1 MPVTQASTLSSQ
13 FQTYFSKRLLTQ
25 VKQQTILDQFA
36 RKEPVPKNAG
46 ALGNAQKLRVQR
58 YGPPSISGVQTV
70 ATEGSPV
77 AAANYR
83 QLSLIS
89 LEKGVAQYQQ
99 VIGLTDILQMT
110 ALFNTLDQA
119 QKTQAADIAL
129 WVDTVMRNV
138 LIGTNLTASG
148 ASLGSAIES
157 PIDNSDAINNATGAA
172 TPGIKMYGNPGSGLT
187 QDMTSL
193 NTSTNTAQVHLDSSG
208 VLDAVTRLRL
218 NRAPLINGRY
228 VMVTDPRIA
237 RDLQRDT
244 QWLAA
249 SNYGNQGKPFY
260 NGEVG
265 EIAGCKVVTQTNSFV
280 CRGTAEF
287 VYSNPTGGGAAAGTD
302 IIASFFLGDEAFG
315 IPHLTGDDPMSPR
328 MYIVDTPDKS
338 DPTNQLTTV
347 GVKLFFQ
354 ALRLAAGNTA
364 SSGNPVWYIVHRS
377 KTASQ
382 G

>member
-13 FQTYFSKRLLTQ
+13 FQTYFSKKLLTQ
-25 VKQQTILDQFA
+25 VKQLTILDQFA
-36 RKEPVPKNAG
+36 RKEPVPRNAG
-46 ALGNAQKLRVQR
+46 ALGNAQKLRIQR
-58 YGPPSISGVQTV
+58 YGAPSISGVKA
-70 ATEGSPV
+70 ATEGTALATSD
-77 AAANYR
+77 YR

-89 LEKGVAQYQQ
+89 LEKGVNQYQQ

-110 ALFNTLDQA
+110 ALFNTLEQA
-119 QKTQAADIAL
+119 QKTQSADIAL
-129 WVDTVMRNV
+129 WIDSLIRNV
-138 LIGTNLTASG
+138 LIGSNLTASG
-148 ASLGSAIES
+148 ASIGSAIES
-157 PIDNSDAINNATGAA
+157 PIDNSDAINVATGSG
-172 TPGIKMYGNPGSGLT
+172 GIKMYGNPGSGLT

-193 NTSTNTAQVHLDSSG
+193 NTSTNTAQVHLDSTG

-265 EIAGCKVVTQTNSFV
+265 EIAGCKIVTQTNSFV
-280 CRGTAEF
+280 SRGTAEF
-287 VYSNPTGGGAAAGTD
+287 VYSNPTGGGTAAGTD

-315 IPHLTGDDPMSPR
+315 IPYLTGDDPMSPR

-364 SSGNPVWYIVHRS
+364 SSGNPTWYICHRS

>member
-1 MPVTQASTLSSQ
+1 MPVTQASTLSTQ
-13 FQTYFSKRLLTQ
+13 FQTYFSKKLLTQ
-25 VKQQTILDQFA
+25 VKQNTILDQFA

-46 ALGNAQKLRVQR
+46 ALGNAQKLRIQR
-58 YGPPSISGVQTV
+58 YGPPSIAGVKS
-70 ATEGSPV
+70 ATEGTAL
-77 AAANYR
+77 AASDYR

-89 LEKGVAQYQQ
+89 LEKGVNQYQQ

-110 ALFNTLDQA
+110 ALFNTLEQA

-265 EIAGCKVVTQTNSFV
+265 EIAGCKIVTQTNSFV

-287 VYSNPTGGGAAAGTD
+287 VYSNPTGGGTAAGTD

>member
-1 MPVTQASTLSSQ
+1 MPVTQASTLSTQ
-13 FQTYFSKRLLTQ
+13 FQTYFSKKLLTQ
-25 VKQQTILDQFA
+25 VKQLTILDQFA
-36 RKEPVPKNAG
+36 RKEPVPRNAG
-46 ALGNAQKLRVQR
+46 ALGNAQKLRIQR
-58 YGPPSISGVQTV
+58 YGAPSISGVKA
-70 ATEGSPV
+70 ATEGTAL
-77 AAANYR
+77 AAADYR

-89 LEKGVAQYQQ
+89 LEKGVNQYQQ

-110 ALFNTLDQA
+110 ALFNTLEQA
-119 QKTQAADIAL
+119 QKTQSADIAL
-129 WVDTVMRNV
+129 WIDSLIRNV
-138 LIGTNLTASG
+138 LIGSNLAASG
-148 ASLGSAIES
+148 ASIGAAIES
-157 PIDNSDAINNATGAA
+157 PIDNSDAIDVVTGS
-172 TPGIKMYGNPGSGLT
+172 GGVKMYGNPGSGLT
-187 QDMTSL
+187 QSMTGL

-280 CRGTAEF
+280 CRNTAEF
-287 VYSNPTGGGAAAGTD
+287 VYSNPTGGGTAAGTD
-302 IIASFFLGDEAFG
+302 IITSFFLGDEAFG
-315 IPHLTGDDPMSPR
+315 IPHLTGEDPMSPR

-364 SSGNPVWYIVHRS
+364 SSGNPTWYIVHRS

>member
-13 FQTYFSKRLLTQ
+13 FQTYFSKKLLTQ
-25 VKQQTILDQFA
+25 VKQLTILDQFA
-36 RKEPVPKNAG
+36 RKEPVPRNAG
-46 ALGNAQKLRVQR
+46 ALGNAQKLRIQR
-58 YGPPSISGVQTV
+58 YGAPSISGVKA
-70 ATEGSPV
+70 ATEGTALATSD
-77 AAANYR
+77 YR

-89 LEKGVAQYQQ
+89 LEKGVNQYQQ

-110 ALFNTLDQA
+110 WLFNTLEQA
-119 QKTQAADIAL
+119 QKTQSADIAL
-129 WVDTVMRNV
+129 WIDSLIRNV
-138 LIGTNLTASG
+138 LIGSNLTASG
-148 ASLGSAIES
+148 ASIGSAIES
-157 PIDNSDAINNATGAA
+157 PIDNSDAINVATGSG
-172 TPGIKMYGNPGSGLT
+172 GIKMYGNPGSGLT

-287 VYSNPTGGGAAAGTD
+287 VYSNPTGGGTAAGTD

-315 IPHLTGDDPMSPR
+315 IPYLTGDDPMSPR

-364 SSGNPVWYIVHRS
+364 SSGNPTWYICHRS

>member
-25 VKQQTILDQFA
+25 VKQMTILDQFA
-36 RKEPVPKNAG
+36 RKEPVPRNAG

-83 QLSLIS
+83 QLSLIP

-129 WVDTVMRNV
+129 WVDTIMRNV
-138 LIGTNLTASG
+138 LIGANLTASG

-157 PIDNSDAINNATGAA
+157 PIDNSDAIDVVTGS
-172 TPGIKMYGNPGSGLT
+172 GGVKMYGNPGSGLT
-187 QDMTSL
+187 QTMTGL
-193 NTSTNTAQVHLDSSG
+193 NTSTTASQIFLDSSG

-244 QWLAA
+244 NWLNA
-249 SNYGNQGKPFY
+249 SNYGNAGKPFY
-260 NGEVG
+260 TGEVG

-280 CRGTAEF
+280 CRGTAEY
-287 VYSNPTGGGAAAGTD
+287 VYSNPTGGGTAAGTD

-347 GVKLFFQ
+347 GVKLFFA

-364 SSGNPVWYIVHRS
+364 SSGNPAWYVTHRA
-377 KTASQ
+377 KTSSA

>member
-1 MPVTQASTLSSQ
+1 MPITNANALSSQ
-13 FQTYFSKRLLTQ
+13 FQTYFSKKLLTQ
-25 VKQQTILDQFA
+25 VKQNTILEQFA
-36 RKEPVPKNAG
+36 RKVPVPKNTG
-46 ALGNAQKLRVQR
+46 ALGNAQTLRVQR
-58 YGPPSISGVQTV
+58 YGAPSISSVQTV

-83 QLSLIS
+83 QLSLIP
-89 LEKGVAQYQQ
+89 LEKRVTQYQQ

-110 ALFNTLDQA
+110 ALFDTLEQS
-119 QKTQAADIAL
+119 QKTQSADIAL
-129 WVDTVMRNV
+129 WVDTIMRNV
-138 LIGTNLTASG
+138 LIGANLTASG

-157 PIDNSDAINNATGAA
+157 PIDNSDAIDVVTGS
-172 TPGIKMYGNPGSGLT
+172 GGVKMYGNPGSGLT
-187 QDMTSL
+187 QTMTGL
-193 NTSTNTAQVHLDSSG
+193 NTSTTASQVFIDSSG

-244 QWLAA
+244 NWLAA
-249 SNYGNQGKPFY
+249 SNNNSNAGRPFY
-260 NGEVG
+260 IGEVG
-265 EIAGCKVVTQTNSFV
+265 EIAGCRVVTQTNSFV
-280 CRGTAEF
+280 CRSTAEY
-287 VYSNPTGGGAAAGTD
+287 VYSNPTGGGTAAGTD
-302 IIASFFLGDEAFG
+302 VIVSFFLGDEAFAV
-315 IPHLTGDDPMSPR
+315 PFLSGDDPMSPR

-347 GVKLFFQ
+347 GVKLFFT

-364 SSGNPVWYIVHRS
+364 SSGNPAWYVTHRA
-377 KTASQ
+377 KTASV

>member
-13 FQTYFSKRLLTQ
+13 FQTYFSKKLLTQ
-25 VKQQTILDQFA
+25 VKQLTILDQFA
-36 RKEPVPKNAG
+36 RKEPVPRNAG
-46 ALGNAQKLRVQR
+46 ALGNAQKLRIQR
-58 YGPPSISGVQTV
+58 YGAPSISGVKA
-70 ATEGSPV
+70 ATEGTALATSD
-77 AAANYR
+77 YR

-89 LEKGVAQYQQ
+89 LEKGVNQYQQ

-110 ALFNTLDQA
+110 ALFNTLEQA
-119 QKTQAADIAL
+119 QKTQSADIAL
-129 WVDTVMRNV
+129 WIDSLIRNV
-138 LIGTNLTASG
+138 LIGSNLTASG
-148 ASLGSAIES
+148 ASIGSAIES
-157 PIDNSDAINNATGAA
+157 PIDNSDAINVATGSG
-172 TPGIKMYGNPGSGLT
+172 GIKMYGNPGSGLT

-287 VYSNPTGGGAAAGTD
+287 VYSNPTGGGTAAGTD

-315 IPHLTGDDPMSPR
+315 IPYLTGDDPMSPR

-364 SSGNPVWYIVHRS
+364 SSGNPTWYICHRS

>member
-13 FQTYFSKRLLTQ
+13 FQTYFSKKLLTQ
-25 VKQQTILDQFA
+25 VKQNTILDQFA

-46 ALGNAQKLRVQR
+46 ALGNAQKLRIQR

-287 VYSNPTGGGAAAGTD
+287 VYSNPTGGGTAAGTD

>member
-13 FQTYFSKRLLTQ
+13 FQTYFSKKLLTQ
-25 VKQQTILDQFA
+25 VKQLTILDQFA
-36 RKEPVPKNAG
+36 RKEPVPRNAG
-46 ALGNAQKLRVQR
+46 ALGNAQKLRIQR
-58 YGPPSISGVQTV
+58 YGAPSISGVKA
-70 ATEGSPV
+70 ATEGTALATSD
-77 AAANYR
+77 YR

-89 LEKGVAQYQQ
+89 LEKGVNQYQQ

-110 ALFNTLDQA
+110 ALFNTLEQA
-119 QKTQAADIAL
+119 QKTQSADIAL
-129 WVDTVMRNV
+129 WIDSLIRNV
-138 LIGTNLTASG
+138 LIGSNLTASG
-148 ASLGSAIES
+148 ASIGSAIES
-157 PIDNSDAINNATGAA
+157 PIDNSDAINVATGS
-172 TPGIKMYGNPGSGLT
+172 GGVKMYGNPGSGLT

-280 CRGTAEF
+280 CRGTSEF
-287 VYSNPTGGGAAAGTD
+287 VYSNPTGGGTAANTD

-315 IPHLTGDDPMSPR
+315 IPHLTGEDPMSPR

-364 SSGNPVWYIVHRS
+364 SSGNPTWYICHRS

>member
-46 ALGNAQKLRVQR
+46 ALGNAQKLRIQR

-89 LEKGVAQYQQ
+89 LEKGVNQYQQ

-218 NRAPLINGRY
+218 NRAPFINGRY

-287 VYSNPTGGGAAAGTD
+287 VYSNPTGGGTAAGTD

>member
-13 FQTYFSKRLLTQ
+13 FQAYFSKKLLTQ
-25 VKQQTILDQFA
+25 VKQNTILDQFA

-46 ALGNAQKLRVQR
+46 ALGNAQKLRIQR

-89 LEKGVAQYQQ
+89 LEKGVNQYQQ

-157 PIDNSDAINNATGAA
+157 PIDNSDAIDVVTNSG
-172 TPGIKMYGNPGSGLT
+172 GIKMYGNPGSGLT
-187 QDMTSL
+187 QSMTGL

-287 VYSNPTGGGAAAGTD
+287 VYSNPTGGGTAAGTD

-354 ALRLAAGNTA
+354 TLRLAAGNTA

>member
-1 MPVTQASTLSSQ
+1 MPITNANALSSQ
-13 FQTYFSKRLLTQ
+13 FQTYFSKKLLTQ
-25 VKQQTILDQFA
+25 VKQNTILEQFA
-36 RKEPVPKNAG
+36 RKVPVPKNAG
-46 ALGNAQKLRVQR
+46 ALGNAQTLRVQR

-83 QLSLIS
+83 QLSLIP
-89 LEKGVAQYQQ
+89 LEKRVTQYQQ

-110 ALFNTLDQA
+110 ALFDTLEQA
-119 QKTQAADIAL
+119 QKTQSADIAL
-129 WVDTVMRNV
+129 WVDTIMRNV
-138 LIGTNLTASG
+138 LIGANLTASG

-157 PIDNSDAINNATGAA
+157 PIDNSDAVDVVTGS
-172 TPGIKMYGNPGSGLT
+172 GGVKLYGNPGSGLT
-187 QDMTSL
+187 QSMTGL
-193 NTSTNTAQVHLDSSG
+193 NTSTTASQVFLDSSG
-208 VLDAVTRLRL
+208 VLDAVTRLRI

-244 QWLAA
+244 NWLAA
-249 SNYGNQGKPFY
+249 SNNNPNAGRPFY
-260 NGEVG
+260 IGEVG
-265 EIAGCKVVTQTNSFV
+265 EIAGCRVVTQTNSFI
-280 CRGTAEF
+280 CRGTSEY
-287 VYSNPTGGGAAAGTD
+287 VYSNPTGGGTAAGTD
-302 IIASFFLGDEAFG
+302 IIVSFFLGDEAFAV
-315 IPHLTGDDPMSPR
+315 PFLSGDDPMSPR

-347 GVKLFFQ
+347 GVKLFFT

-364 SSGNPVWYIVHRS
+364 SSGNPAWYVTHRA
-377 KTASQ
+377 KTASA

>member
-25 VKQQTILDQFA
+25 VKQLTILDQFA

-46 ALGNAQKLRVQR
+46 ALGNAQKLRIQR
-58 YGPPSISGVQTV
+58 YGPPSISGVQAV

-157 PIDNSDAINNATGAA
+157 PIDNSDAIDVVTGSG
-172 TPGIKMYGNPGSGLT
+172 GIKMYGNPGSGLT

-287 VYSNPTGGGAAAGTD
+287 TYSNPTGGGTAAGTD

>member
-13 FQTYFSKRLLTQ
+13 FQTYFSKKLLTQ
-25 VKQQTILDQFA
+25 VKQLTILDQFA

-46 ALGNAQKLRVQR
+46 ALGNAQKLRIQR

-89 LEKGVAQYQQ
+89 LEKGVNQYQQ

-287 VYSNPTGGGAAAGTD
+287 VYSNPTGGGTAAGTD

>member
-1 MPVTQASTLSSQ
+1 MPVTNANALSSQ
-13 FQTYFSKRLLTQ
+13 FQAYFSRKLLTQ
-25 VKQQTILDQFA
+25 VKQLTILDQFA

-46 ALGNAQKLRVQR
+46 ALGNAQKLRIQR

-89 LEKGVAQYQQ
+89 LEKGVNQYQQ

-287 VYSNPTGGGAAAGTD
+287 VYSNPTGGGTAAGTD

>member
-1 MPVTQASTLSSQ
+1 MPVTQASTLSTQ
-13 FQTYFSKRLLTQ
+13 FQTYFSKKLLTQ
-25 VKQQTILDQFA
+25 VKQLTILDQFA
-36 RKEPVPKNAG
+36 RKEPVPRNAG
-46 ALGNAQKLRVQR
+46 ALGNAQKLRIQR
-58 YGPPSISGVQTV
+58 YGAPSISGVKA
-70 ATEGSPV
+70 ATEGTAL
-77 AAANYR
+77 AAADYR

-89 LEKGVAQYQQ
+89 LEKGVNQYQQ

-110 ALFNTLDQA
+110 ALFNTLEQA
-119 QKTQAADIAL
+119 QKTQSADIAL
-129 WVDTVMRNV
+129 WIDSLIRNV
-138 LIGTNLTASG
+138 LIGSNLAASG
-148 ASLGSAIES
+148 ASIGAAIES
-157 PIDNSDAINNATGAA
+157 PIDNSDAIDVVTGS
-172 TPGIKMYGNPGSGLT
+172 GGVKMYGNPGSGLT
-187 QDMTSL
+187 QSMTGL

-280 CRGTAEF
+280 CRNTAEF
-287 VYSNPTGGGAAAGTD
+287 VYSNPTGGGTAAGTD
-302 IIASFFLGDEAFG
+302 IITSFFLGDEAFG
-315 IPHLTGDDPMSPR
+315 IPHLTGEDPMSPR

-364 SSGNPVWYIVHRS
+364 SSGNPTWYICHRS

>member
-1 MPVTQASTLSSQ
+1 MPVTQASTLSTQ
-13 FQTYFSKRLLTQ
+13 FQTYFSKKLLTQ
-25 VKQQTILDQFA
+25 VKQLTILDQFA
-36 RKEPVPKNAG
+36 RKEPVPRNAG
-46 ALGNAQKLRVQR
+46 ALGNAQKLRIQR
-58 YGPPSISGVQTV
+58 YGAPSISGVKA
-70 ATEGSPV
+70 ATEGTAL
-77 AAANYR
+77 AAADYR

-89 LEKGVAQYQQ
+89 LEKGVNQYQQ

-110 ALFNTLDQA
+110 ALFNTLEQA
-119 QKTQAADIAL
+119 QKTQSADIAL
-129 WVDTVMRNV
+129 WIDSLIRNV
-138 LIGTNLTASG
+138 LIGSNLAASG
-148 ASLGSAIES
+148 ASIGAAIES
-157 PIDNSDAINNATGAA
+157 PIDNSDAIDVVTGS
-172 TPGIKMYGNPGSGLT
+172 GGVKMYGNPGSGLT
-187 QDMTSL
+187 QSMTGL

-280 CRGTAEF
+280 CRNTAEF
-287 VYSNPTGGGAAAGTD
+287 VYSNPTGGGTAAGTD

-315 IPHLTGDDPMSPR
+315 IPYLTGDDPMSPR

-364 SSGNPVWYIVHRS
+364 SSGNPTWYICHRS

>member
-13 FQTYFSKRLLTQ
+13 FQAYFSKKLLTQ
-25 VKQQTILDQFA
+25 VKQNTILDQFA

-46 ALGNAQKLRVQR
+46 ALGNAQKLRIQR

-89 LEKGVAQYQQ
+89 LEKGVSQYQQ

-287 VYSNPTGGGAAAGTD
+287 VYSNPTGGGTAAGTD

-347 GVKLFFQ
+347 GVKLFFS

>member
-13 FQTYFSKRLLTQ
+13 FQAYFSKRLLTQ
-25 VKQQTILDQFA
+25 VKQNTILDQFA

-157 PIDNSDAINNATGAA
+157 PIDNSDAIDVVTGSG
-172 TPGIKMYGNPGSGLT
+172 GIKMYGNPGSGLT
-187 QDMTSL
+187 QSMTGL

-280 CRGTAEF
+280 CRSTAEY
-287 VYSNPTGGGAAAGTD
+287 VYSNPTGGGTAAGTD

-354 ALRLAAGNTA
+354 TLRLAAGNTA
-364 SSGNPVWYIVHRS
+364 SSGNPAWYIVHRS

>member
-13 FQTYFSKRLLTQ
+13 FQTYFSKSLLKQ
-25 VKQQTILDQFA
+25 VKQLTILDQFA

-46 ALGNAQKLRVQR
+46 ALGNAQKLRIQR
-58 YGPPSISGVQTV
+58 YGPPSIAGVKS
-70 ATEGSPV
+70 ATEGTALATSD
-77 AAANYR
+77 YR

-89 LEKGVAQYQQ
+89 LEKGVNQYQQ

-110 ALFNTLDQA
+110 ALFNTLEQA

-129 WVDTVMRNV
+129 WVDTIMRNV
-138 LIGTNLTASG
+138 LIGSNLTASG
-148 ASLGSAIES
+148 ASLGAGIES

-287 VYSNPTGGGAAAGTD
+287 VYSNPTGGGTAAGTD

-315 IPHLTGDDPMSPR
+315 IPYLTGDDPMSPR

>member
-13 FQTYFSKRLLTQ
+13 FQAYFSKRLLTQ
-25 VKQQTILDQFA
+25 VKQLTILDQFA

-46 ALGNAQKLRVQR
+46 ALGNAQKLRIQR
-58 YGPPSISGVQTV
+58 YGPPSIAGVKS
-70 ATEGSPV
+70 ATEGTAL
-77 AAANYR
+77 AASDYR

-89 LEKGVAQYQQ
+89 LEKGVNQYQQ

-218 NRAPLINGRY
+218 NRAPLVNGRY

-287 VYSNPTGGGAAAGTD
+287 VYSNPTGGGTAAGTD

>member
-25 VKQQTILDQFA
+25 VKQKTILDQFA

-46 ALGNAQKLRVQR
+46 ALGNAQKLRIQR

-89 LEKGVAQYQQ
+89 LEKGVNQYQQ

-129 WVDTVMRNV
+129 WVDTIMRNV

-287 VYSNPTGGGAAAGTD
+287 VYSNPTGGGTAAGTD

>member
-13 FQTYFSKRLLTQ
+13 FQTYFSKKLLTQ
-25 VKQQTILDQFA
+25 VKQNTILDQFA

-46 ALGNAQKLRVQR
+46 ALGNAQKLRIQR

-193 NTSTNTAQVHLDSSG
+193 NNSTNTGQVHLDSSG

-287 VYSNPTGGGAAAGTD
+287 VYSNPTGGGTAAGTD

-347 GVKLFFQ
+347 GVKLFFA

>member
-1 MPVTQASTLSSQ
+1 MPVTQASTLSTQ
-13 FQTYFSKRLLTQ
+13 FQTYFSKKLLTQ
-25 VKQQTILDQFA
+25 VKQLTILDQFA
-36 RKEPVPKNAG
+36 RKEPVPRNAG
-46 ALGNAQKLRVQR
+46 ALGNAQKLRIQR
-58 YGPPSISGVQTV
+58 YGAPSISGVKA
-70 ATEGSPV
+70 ATEGTAL
-77 AAANYR
+77 AAADYR

-89 LEKGVAQYQQ
+89 LEKGVNQYQQ

-110 ALFNTLDQA
+110 ALFNTLEQA
-119 QKTQAADIAL
+119 QKTQSADIAL
-129 WVDTVMRNV
+129 WIDSLIRNV
-138 LIGTNLTASG
+138 LIGSNLTASG
-148 ASLGSAIES
+148 ASIGSAIES
-157 PIDNSDAINNATGAA
+157 PIDNSDAINVATGSG
-172 TPGIKMYGNPGSGLT
+172 GIKMYGNPGSGLT

-287 VYSNPTGGGAAAGTD
+287 VYSNPTGGGTAAGTD

-315 IPHLTGDDPMSPR
+315 IPYLTGDDPMSPR

-364 SSGNPVWYIVHRS
+364 SSGNPTWYICHRS

>member
-1 MPVTQASTLSSQ
+1 MPVTQASTLSTQ
-13 FQTYFSKRLLTQ
+13 FQTYFSKKLLTQ
-25 VKQQTILDQFA
+25 VKQLTILDQFA
-36 RKEPVPKNAG
+36 RKEPVPRNAG
-46 ALGNAQKLRVQR
+46 ALGNAQKLRIQR
-58 YGPPSISGVQTV
+58 YGAPSISGVKA
-70 ATEGSPV
+70 ATEGTALATSD
-77 AAANYR
+77 YR

-89 LEKGVAQYQQ
+89 LEKGVNQYQQ

-110 ALFNTLDQA
+110 ALFNTLEQA
-119 QKTQAADIAL
+119 QKTQSADIAL
-129 WVDTVMRNV
+129 WIDSLIRNV
-138 LIGTNLTASG
+138 LIGSNLTASG
-148 ASLGSAIES
+148 ASIGSAIES
-157 PIDNSDAINNATGAA
+157 PIDNSDAINVATGSG
-172 TPGIKMYGNPGSGLT
+172 GIKMYGNPGSGLT

-287 VYSNPTGGGAAAGTD
+287 VYSNPTGGGTAAGTD

-315 IPHLTGDDPMSPR
+315 IPYLTGDDPMSPR

-364 SSGNPVWYIVHRS
+364 SSGNPTWYIVHRS

>member
-1 MPVTQASTLSSQ
+1 MPVTQASTLSTQ
-13 FQTYFSKRLLTQ
+13 FQTYFSKKLLTQ
-25 VKQQTILDQFA
+25 VKQNTILDQFA

-46 ALGNAQKLRVQR
+46 ALGNAQKLRIQR

-129 WVDTVMRNV
+129 WVDTIMRNV

-193 NTSTNTAQVHLDSSG
+193 NNSTNTAQVHLDSSG
-208 VLDAVTRLRL
+208 VLDAVTRLKL
-218 NRAPLINGRY
+218 NRAPMINGRY

-265 EIAGCKVVTQTNSFV
+265 EIAGCKIVTQTNSFV

-287 VYSNPTGGGAAAGTD
+287 VYSNPTGGGTLAGTD

>member
-13 FQTYFSKRLLTQ
+13 FQAYFSKKLLTQ
-25 VKQQTILDQFA
+25 VKQNTILDQFA

-46 ALGNAQKLRVQR
+46 ALGNAQKLRIQR

-208 VLDAVTRLRL
+208 VLDAVTRLRM

-265 EIAGCKVVTQTNSFV
+265 EIAGCKIVTQTNSFV

-287 VYSNPTGGGAAAGTD
+287 VYSNPTGGGTAAGTD

>member
-1 MPVTQASTLSSQ
+1 MPVTQASTLSTQ
-13 FQTYFSKRLLTQ
+13 FQAYFSKKLLTQ
-25 VKQQTILDQFA
+25 VKQLTILDQFA
-36 RKEPVPKNAG
+36 RKEPVPRNAG
-46 ALGNAQKLRVQR
+46 ALGNAQKLRIQR
-58 YGPPSISGVQTV
+58 YGPPSIGGVKA
-70 ATEGSPV
+70 ATEGTALTTSD
-77 AAANYR
+77 YR

-89 LEKGVAQYQQ
+89 LEKGVNQYQQ

-110 ALFNTLDQA
+110 ALFNTLEQA
-119 QKTQAADIAL
+119 QKTQSADIAL
-129 WVDTVMRNV
+129 WIDSLIRNV
-138 LIGTNLTASG
+138 LVGSNLAASG
-148 ASLGSAIES
+148 ASIGAAIES
-157 PIDNSDAINNATGAA
+157 PIDNSDAIDVVTGS
-172 TPGIKMYGNPGSGLT
+172 GGVKMYGNPGSGLT
-187 QDMTSL
+187 QSMTGL

-265 EIAGCKVVTQTNSFV
+265 EIAGCKIVTQTNSFV

-287 VYSNPTGGGAAAGTD
+287 VYSNPTGGGTAAGTD

-315 IPHLTGDDPMSPR
+315 IPYLTGEDPMSPR

-364 SSGNPVWYIVHRS
+364 SSGNPTWYIVHRS
-377 KTASQ
+377 KTASL

>member
-13 FQTYFSKRLLTQ
+13 FQAYFSKKLLTQ
-25 VKQQTILDQFA
+25 VKQNTILDQFA

-46 ALGNAQKLRVQR
+46 ALGNAQKLRIQR

-89 LEKGVAQYQQ
+89 LEKGVNQYQQ

-157 PIDNSDAINNATGAA
+157 PIDNSDAIDVVTNSG
-172 TPGIKMYGNPGSGLT
+172 GIKMYGNPGSGLT
-187 QDMTSL
+187 QSMTGL

-287 VYSNPTGGGAAAGTD
+287 VYSNPTGGGTAAGTD

-354 ALRLAAGNTA
+354 TLRLAAGNTA
-364 SSGNPVWYIVHRS
+364 SSGNPAWYIVHRS

>member
-46 ALGNAQKLRVQR
+46 ALGNAQKLRIQR

-70 ATEGSPV
+70 TTEGSPV

-287 VYSNPTGGGAAAGTD
+287 VYSNPTGGGTAAGTD

>member
-1 MPVTQASTLSSQ
+1 MPITNANALSSQ
-13 FQTYFSKRLLTQ
+13 FQAYFSRKLLTQ
-25 VKQQTILDQFA
+25 VKQLTILDQFA

-46 ALGNAQKLRVQR
+46 ALGNAQKLRIQR

-89 LEKGVAQYQQ
+89 LEKGVNQYQQ

-287 VYSNPTGGGAAAGTD
+287 VYSNPTGGGTAAGTD